1 MSNERGGGAKVNP
14 DDRRSGCRTGDDEYP
29 SPSHQRN
36 TGTGD
41 DRAEM
46 DGPDGREATGQGSEN
61 SSITLFYEL
70 NKHNHG
76 GH

>member
-41 DRAEM
+41 DEQKWMGQMEERQRAK
-46 DGPDGREATGQGSEN
+46 EAKTVPLHCFMN
-61 SSITLFYEL
+61 
-70 NKHNHG
+70 
-76 GH
+76 